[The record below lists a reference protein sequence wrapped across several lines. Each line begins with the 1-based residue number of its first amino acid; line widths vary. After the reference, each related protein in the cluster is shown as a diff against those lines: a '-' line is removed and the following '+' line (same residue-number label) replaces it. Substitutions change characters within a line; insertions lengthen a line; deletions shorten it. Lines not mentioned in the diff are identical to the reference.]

1 MVMGGRWRAVVGAA
15 ALAVLTGCAPT
26 ISAGA
31 GSVGGLNVQGAL
43 AADERNRIS
52 AQSALDDAAQVLRS
66 KASGSFDMRTEQTFS
81 GSVVSHHY
89 LGSYDRAWG
98 GWSARYTMNGLD
110 VNRRLGGPFEAEIRN
125 WRKLSFMTVAGW
137 PRHLDGRWLAWE
149 MQYPDGYD
157 PKVPPVVSAF
167 GAAQGVRV
175 RGHAGGS
182 VVTATLPAGYA
193 LVLLRMAQGL
203 EAAGMDP
210 WTMKGTA
217 TVRVDLD
224 RQGAPLGLQLSGR
237 DLHFENEPPSSIR
250 TMLDAMT
257 FAGHVSDLGAPVRV
271 RIPDPE
277 RWIDPAETDVD
288 DAARQAI

>member
-1 MVMGGRWRAVVGAA
+1 MVGRWRAVVGVA

-31 GSVGGLNVQGAL
+31 GSVGGLNVPGAL
-43 AADERNRIS
+43 AAEERNRVG
-52 AQSALDDAAQVLRS
+52 AQTALDHAAQVLRS
-66 KASGSFDMRTEQTFS
+66 EASGSFDMRTEQVVS
-81 GSVVSHHY
+81 GSAISHQY
-89 LGSYDRAWG
+89 RGSYDRAWG
-98 GWSARYTMNGLD
+98 GWSAHYTMNGLD

-125 WRKLSFMTVAGW
+125 WRKLSFMTVANW
-137 PRHLDGRWLAWE
+137 PSRLDGRWLAWE
-149 MQYPDGYD
+149 MEYPAGYD

-175 RGHAGGS
+175 RPHAGGS
-182 VVTATLPAGYA
+182 VVTATISAGYA
-193 LVLLRMAQGL
+193 LVLLRMAPVL
-203 EAAGMDP
+203 EAGGMDP
-210 WTMKGTA
+210 WNMKGTA

-224 RQGAPLGLQLSGR
+224 RHGAPLGLQLSGR
-237 DLHFENEPPSSIR
+237 DLHFDNEPPTSIR

-271 RIPDPE
+271 SIPDPD
-277 RWIDPAETDVD
+277 RWIDPEETDVD